1 MHERLEGKGKKK
13 MTRES
18 KKYNK
23 SIGVGSLLAGGALCV
38 LAGASIG
45 SAIENYPAAG
55 RTVPVAASADAVRNL
70 PNFAELAKRLG
81 PSVVNVSTTQVRR
94 MAQGAPAPFDQ
105 GDPRNDLLE
114 RFFGGRI
121 PRGAQP
127 GPQPRQG
134 GMGSGFI
141 IDNNGTILTNY
152 HVVGNAQ
159 KINVTLSDGK
169 SYEAKVIGTDQKTD
183 IAVIKIDAGRDL
195 PAAALGDSD
204 RLEVGEWVI
213 AIGNPFGLDHTVTSG
228 IVSAKGRQIGAG
240 PYDNFIQTDASIN
253 PGNSGGPLLNLRG
266 EVVGI
271 NTAIFSQS
279 GGNIGIGFAIP
290 TNSVKDLLPQLRDKG
305 RVVRGYLGTTVQKIT
320 PEIADSLG
328 LKQGGGALVADV
340 LKGGPAEKAG
350 LKAGDVIVE
359 FDKKE
364 IKDSSDLPAAVAR
377 VAPGT
382 SVQLKVTRDGK
393 QISLPI
399 TVGELKDN
407 EVVASSGQ
415 ESDLGLTVQ
424 PLTPDMA
431 QSLGLERAEGL
442 VVASV
447 KPGSAADEAGL
458 RSGDVITQVNRR
470 PVKNLADYNREISRT
485 EKSKSVLFLVR
496 RGESSVFLAL
506 KR

>member
-1 MHERLEGKGKKK
+1 MGAGLTQLKKTISVASLLTGCALC
-13 MTRES
+13 MIAGAG
-18 KKYNK
+18 
-23 SIGVGSLLAGGALCV
+23 IGV
-38 LAGASIG
+38 
-45 SAIENYPAAG
+45 AIEKPLNG
-55 RTVPVAASADAVRNL
+55 RTAAVAASTEAVRTL
-70 PNFAELAKRLG
+70 PDFAELAKRVG
-81 PSVVNVSTTQVRR
+81 PSVVNVSTTQLRR
-94 MAQGAPAPFDQ
+94 MAEDVPSPFGED
-105 GDPRNDLLE
+105 DPRNDLLE

-121 PRGAQP
+121 PRG
-127 GPQPRQG
+127 PQRQSG
-134 GMGSGFI
+134 LGSGFI
-141 IDNNGTILTNY
+141 IDSNGTILTNY
-152 HVVGNAQ
+152 HVVNDAQ
-159 KINVTLSDGK
+159 KISVTVSDGK
-169 SYEAKVIGTDQKTD
+169 TYDAKVVGKDQKSD
-183 IAVIKIDAGRDL
+183 IAVIKINAGREL
-195 PAAALGDSD
+195 PAVTLGDSD
-204 RLEVGEWVI
+204 RLEVGEWVM

-290 TNSVKDLLPQLRDKG
+290 SNSVKDLLPQLRDKG
-305 RVVRGYLGTTVQKIT
+305 KVVRGYVGATVQKIS
-320 PEIADSLG
+320 PEIAESLG
-328 LKQGGGALVADV
+328 LKQTGGALVADV
-340 LKGGPAEKAG
+340 VRGGPAEKAG
-350 LKAGDVIVE
+350 LKVGDVIVE
-359 FDKKE
+359 FDKKI
-364 IKDSSDLPAAVAR
+364 IKDSADLPAAVAR

-382 SVQLKVTRDGK
+382 SVQLKIAREGK

-399 TVGELKDN
+399 TVGEMKDS
-407 EVVASSGQ
+407 EVIASIGP

-424 PLTPDMA
+424 PVTPDIA

-447 KPGSAADEAGL
+447 KPGSAADDAGL
-458 RSGDVITQVNRR
+458 RSGDVITQVNRH

-485 EKSKSVLFLVR
+485 EKTKSVLFLVH

>member
-1 MHERLEGKGKKK
+1 MLRQLKNHKK
-13 MTRES
+13 
-18 KKYNK
+18 N
-23 SIGVGSLLAGGALCV
+23 VGIASLLAGSALSV
-38 LAGASIG
+38 LAGVGIG
-45 SAIENYPAAG
+45 AGIENPAAV
-55 RTVPVAASADAVRNL
+55 RPVQVAANPETGRGL
-70 PNFAELAKRLG
+70 PNFADLAKRVG
-81 PSVVNVSTTQVRR
+81 PSVVNVSTIQVRK
-94 MAQGAPAPFDQ
+94 MAQDAPSPFGQ

-121 PRGAQP
+121 PRG
-127 GPQPRQG
+127 PQRQNG
-134 GMGSGFI
+134 VGSGFI
-141 IDNNGTILTNY
+141 IDNKGTILTNY
-152 HVVGNAQ
+152 HVVTNAQ
-159 KINVTLSDGK
+159 KVSVTLSDGK
-169 SYEAKVIGTDQKTD
+169 SYEAKVIGKDEKTD
-183 IAVIKIDAGRDL
+183 IAVIKIDAGREL
-195 PAAALGDSD
+195 PAVTLGDSD
-204 RLEVGEWVI
+204 RLEVGEWVM

-290 TNSVKDLLPQLRDKG
+290 TNSVKDLLPQLREKG

-328 LKQGGGALVADV
+328 LKQNAGALVADV
-340 LKGGPAEKAG
+340 VKGGPADKAG
-350 LKAGDVIVE
+350 LKTGDIIVE
-359 FDKKE
+359 FDRKE

-382 SVQLKVTRDGK
+382 TVQLKIAREGK

-399 TVGELKDN
+399 MVGEMKDS
-407 EVVASSGQ
+407 EVAASAGQ
-415 ESDLGLTVQ
+415 ESELGLNVQ
-424 PLTPDMA
+424 PMTPDIA

-458 RSGDVITQVNRR
+458 RPGDLITQINRR
-470 PVKNLADYNREISRT
+470 PVKNLADYNREISRS